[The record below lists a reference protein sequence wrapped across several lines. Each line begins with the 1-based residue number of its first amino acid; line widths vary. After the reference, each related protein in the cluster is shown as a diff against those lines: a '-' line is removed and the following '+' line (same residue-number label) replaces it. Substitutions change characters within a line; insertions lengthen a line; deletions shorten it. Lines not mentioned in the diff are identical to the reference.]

1 MIIVAVMD
9 ELEIKLAN
17 EFINLLIDYELGNQ
31 TNYDDLMLNLYAVC
45 LDDLP
50 NRYTEFIHTQTL

>member
-1 MIIVAVMD
+1 MD